1 MASKSASNSC
11 LWSSAFDRGSLWMST
26 GGSMTWPDAYQKQAR
41 VHTHGGLSL
50 RVSGCAWVSIE
61 LCVPKHG
68 WTLDL
73 CHPHTWIS
81 MCWNSVASQLHT
93 ARALT
98 WQPGVR
104 NQMGARGGVLLVKEK
119 KKKKEK
125 KKARQLIS
133 IATGLKV
140 QSCWVRSTWV
150 LGLILANIFISFPMD
165 STTPCPRQS
174 STQCGFAKFSFQGAS
189 FPPEEF
195 MGTQTFHVEPKRKL
209 EDCYRMT
216 ILGNNYYS
224 CCACFVMQNTTG
236 GQRMNTPVIW
246 I

>member
-119 KKKKEK
+119 KKRK
-125 KKARQLIS
+125 KKGPSADKHS
-133 IATGLKV
+133 HWA
-140 QSCWVRSTWV
+140 QSAVV
-150 LGLILANIFISFPMD
+150 LSAFHLGVGFD
-165 STTPCPRQS
+165 SGKYFHFVSNGQHNTMS
-174 STQCGFAKFSFQGAS
+174 S
-189 FPPEEF
+189 
-195 MGTQTFHVEPKRKL
+195 
-209 EDCYRMT
+209 
-216 ILGNNYYS
+216 
-224 CCACFVMQNTTG
+224 
-236 GQRMNTPVIW
+236 PV
-246 I
+246 